1 MKLNKLILIGLL
13 GLNYLFANQT
23 PNEVINSFEDT
34 LNQKENYIASY
45 PNRNSCIYE
54 CPTFKEGYFGR
65 VANIDIKRGETQ
77 CYVYDSKLADK
88 IIARV
93 SNVNQSCKSE
103 YNNIKI
109 QPLESKPN
117 ESMSL
122 QNFEDLKKIEE
133 KYKNYSNVGTNQE
146 FVNLSKYMIA
156 GLTVD
161 EEIIDVPS
169 TIKYNQV
176 TLNSGYTLY
185 PNSIVVNENKSL
197 LDELKSIVNS
207 VRTSFQESLGI
218 DIKESNTDTNISIEN
233 KDLVSSVK
241 GFLTNSIIFI
251 MNFLNEYN
259 DVMLIGKTFILF
271 TIVPV
276 TIGMA
281 VLSKLTK
288 YVSNVSDFDD
298 IAERIILGVAT
309 MFIFFFSTSNIKV
322 DDKDNKISQTNFH
335 QIIRPIFYKG
345 AYLAD
350 LASDSATNAYLKYKL
365 RDVGLARV
373 STINEIML
381 EKEKINYEQTKLTS
395 LLNTCSSIYNT
406 EALKQYMGVVTGL
419 NQTYP
424 PSENLKRYSSQIGA
438 DTYTNFYNTS
448 FLKSGDFIKMNGLYS
463 VSSCYQFERKYLE
476 NKTELKSLNYL
487 IKSYQNAKEN
497 DVIKKQVEIIANMQY
512 RNNAELG
519 FTSLPMLATTSFFID
534 NIGLKGSFEEEQREQ
549 TIKDYRKSG
558 GYEIGAIAEGEGW
571 IDSSINW
578 SFSNIPYVLVP
589 GFDSIQRFTETLLS
603 PLKLF
608 PTKLISLVNDVSNNV
623 QSKNA
628 NIINKGSNSN
638 SVHSK
643 MTNAKPLKQNSLY
656 TMASNFKNL
665 VVGTIAD
672 FAEGILDALIKILS
686 IFLAILIIKYLI
698 SYLPIIAISTA
709 SFMVIFFYY
718 FMIEIYYLAVPFMI
732 AFAFSTNQLE
742 HLKTFM
748 KVGLT
753 LAFKP
758 LLIVISIVMALF
770 AKEFFETINVMLIN
784 LQFEPMYALNETSS
798 FSIGSFFDILGLVTI
813 KGFLLIGNSIIGVF
827 VVFYLVFN
835 GANMIL
841 DIFGI
846 REAVSENQVI
856 GNVEG
861 KTARWQNPI

>member
-1 MKLNKLILIGLL
+1 MKLNKLILICILA
-13 GLNYLFANQT
+13 LNYLFASQT
-23 PNEVINSFEDT
+23 PSEIINSFEDT
-34 LNQKENYIASY
+34 LNQKESYISSY
-45 PNRNSCIYE
+45 PNRNSCYYE
-54 CPTFKEGYFGR
+54 CPTLKEGYFGR
-65 VANIDIKRGETQ
+65 IANIDIKRGETS
-77 CYVYDSKLADK
+77 CYVYDKKMPDNIL
-88 IIARV
+88 ARV

-207 VRTSFQESLGI
+207 ARTSFQESLGI
-218 DIKESNTDTNISIEN
+218 DIKESQPNTNTIEN
-233 KDLVSSVK
+233 KDLVSTVK

-251 MNFLNEYN
+251 INFLNEYN

-271 TIVPV
+271 TIIPI
-276 TIGMA
+276 TIGMS

-322 DDKDNKISQTNFH
+322 DDKENKISQTNFH
-335 QIIRPIFYKG
+335 QLIRPVLYKG

-350 LASDSATNAYLKYKL
+350 LASSSATNAYLKYKL
-365 RDVGLARV
+365 RDVGLAPV
-373 STINEIML
+373 STINEISL

-395 LLNTCSSIYNT
+395 LLNTCSDIYNT
-406 EALKQYMGVVTGL
+406 EALKQYIGVTVGL

-424 PSENLKRYSSQIGA
+424 PSENLKRYSSQIGG

-448 FLKSGDFIKMNGLYS
+448 FLKNESFIKMNGLYS
-463 VSSCYQFERKYLE
+463 VSSCYKFERKFLE

-512 RNNAELG
+512 RNNSELG

-549 TIKDYRKSG
+549 TIKDYRKSS

-608 PTKLISLVNDVSNNV
+608 PSKLINLVNDVSNNV

-628 NIINKGSNSN
+628 NIINKGNNSN

-643 MTNAKPLKQNSLY
+643 MTNQKPVTQNSLY
-656 TMASNFKNL
+656 TMASNFKSL
-665 VVGTIAD
+665 VLGIVAD
-672 FAEGILDALIKILS
+672 MAEGILDALIKILS

-784 LQFEPMYALNETSS
+784 LQFEPMYALNEASS
-798 FSIGSFFDILGLVTI
+798 FSIGSFFDTLGLTTI

-846 REAVSENQVI
+846 RDSISENQLV
-856 GNVEG
+856 GNVES
-861 KTARWQNPI
+861 KTAKWQNPI

>member
-23 PNEVINSFEDT
+23 PNEVINGLEDT

-54 CPTFKEGYFGR
+54 CPTLKEGYFGR
-65 VANIDIKRGETQ
+65 VANINIQTGETQ

-103 YNNIKI
+103 YNSIKI
-109 QPLESKPN
+109 EPLVSKPN

-218 DIKESNTDTNISIEN
+218 DIKESNPDINTSIEN

-271 TIVPV
+271 TIVPI

-335 QIIRPIFYKG
+335 QMIRPVFYKG

-365 RDVGLARV
+365 RDIGLAPV
-373 STINEIML
+373 STINEISL
-381 EKEKINYEQTKLTS
+381 EKEKINYEQTKLIS

-406 EALKQYMGVVTGL
+406 EALKQYIGVVTGL

-424 PSENLKRYSSQIGA
+424 PSENLKRYSSQIGG
-438 DTYTNFYNTS
+438 DTFTNFYNTS
-448 FLKSGDFIKMNGLYS
+448 FLKNESFIKMNGLYS

-512 RNNAELG
+512 RNNVELG
-519 FTSLPMLATTSFFID
+519 FTSLPLLATTSFFID
-534 NIGLKGSFEEEQREQ
+534 NIGIKGSFEEEQREQ
-549 TIKDYRKSG
+549 TIKDYRKSS

-643 MTNAKPLKQNSLY
+643 MTNQKPVKQNSLY
-656 TMASNFKNL
+656 NMASNFKSL
-665 VVGTIAD
+665 VLGTIAD
-672 FAEGILDALIKILS
+672 LAEGILDALIKILS

-784 LQFEPMYALNETSS
+784 LQFEPMYALNEASS
-798 FSIGSFFDILGLVTI
+798 FSIGSFFDALGLTTI